1 MYYVLTGVHLLKDNL
16 VQGMMLDTTWNL
28 LSNYIVSIPIVIL
41 MSSKFELNVLV
52 LKYFLYLIY
61 RSINNVK
68 QNRMLI

>member
-52 LKYFLYLIY
+52 LKYFLYLIH